1 MSALVLL
8 SVLLVGA
15 YAAPKD
21 VPSVR
26 IAGGDEAEP
35 GQFPYQ
41 ASVQLCI
48 QDVCSHACGGAI
60 ISELAVL
67 TAAHCITQAPDIAR
81 YEILVG
87 VVDLRDDNPERHAA
101 RVDYAIIHSGY
112 TGENAAPHDIAIF
125 KLSDPLIFNDMVQP
139 INLPDPE
146 DEIIE
151 RNGFLSGWGSL
162 TGTDVPIMPD
172 TLQFTEVPILEPDGK
187 FKIPFDECRD
197 AFDEILGGRESPLDF
212 EANICTGPLTGG
224 VSICAG
230 DSGTPLADVRGET
243 LIGIA
248 TWTANPCGRPGAPS
262 VYNKISF
269 YADWIRSY
277 SFEEEN

>member
-1 MSALVLL
+1 MSPLVLL
-8 SVLLVGA
+8 SILLVGA
-15 YAAPKD
+15 FAAPKD

-48 QDVCSHACGGAI
+48 QDICTHACGGAI

-87 VVDLRDDNPERHAA
+87 VVDLHDDNPERHVA

-112 TGENAAPHDIAIF
+112 TGETASPHDIAIF
-125 KLSDPLIFNDMVQP
+125 KLSDPLMFNHMVQP
-139 INLPDPE
+139 IELPDP
-146 DEIIE
+146 DHEIIE

-172 TLQFTEVPILEPDGK
+172 TLQFIEVPILEHE
-187 FKIPFDECRD
+187 ECRH
-197 AFDEILGGRESPLDF
+197 AFEEILGGGREIPLDF

-224 VSICAG
+224 ISICAG
-230 DSGTPLADVRGET
+230 DSGTPLADAHGEI

-248 TWTANPCGRPGAPS
+248 SWTANPCARPGAPS
-262 VYNKISF
+262 VYNKVSF

-277 SFEEEN
+277 SFDDED